1 VNATGTGA
9 NKKEAEQSAAAQA
22 LELLRAGELNRENV
36 RPLKA

>member
-1 VNATGTGA
+1 MVRMLTCLLASLLLA
-9 NKKEAEQSAAAQA
+9 AAAQA